1 MGKQQMSLLVLVL
14 VAYCAVEGLGRR
26 EFEGEERSGGQKK
39 MFILNEA
46 KEVVRTE
53 SGVIK
58 VVRGSTS
65 TSGRLMHIG
74 FITMEPQS
82 LLIPQ
87 YLDSHLVLFI
97 NQGEARI
104 GHVYKDKLAERK
116 VKSGDMYTIEA
127 GSAFYVENTAEGQ
140 RLHII
145 CSINIVDTSD
155 MRGADTYTF
164 QSFFIG
170 GGMHPTS
177 VLAGFDPYTLST
189 ALNVSMVEISKLV
202 GTKVS
207 GPIVSLTN
215 SNYTAPILA
224 HLKRIVHYSDVEQQ
238 QQHYWAPWLFMR
250 KLLTNHYYYPFFS
263 NNNNNNNNNGDDDD
277 APDSYNIF
285 DNDKKPD
292 FSNEYGWSLAVD
304 ENDYAPLKIP
314 DVTVYLVNLT
324 AGSMMAP
331 HVNPRAIEY
340 GIVVEGMGEVE
351 VVYPNGTLAMN
362 AQVRQGDVFWV
373 PRFFPFCQIASRNGP
388 FVFFGFTTSAKDN
401 QPQFLVGEGSVMQLL
416 RGPELAAALG
426 LSEER
431 VEEIVKAQRA
441 STILP
446 AAYAAPP
453 ESSM

>member
-1 MGKQQMSLLVLVL
+1 MGKQQMSVLVLVLVL
-14 VAYCAVEGLGRR
+14 VAYCASGRR
-26 EFEGEERSGGQKK
+26 EFEGEERSGGHKK
-39 MFILNEA
+39 MFILHEA

-53 SGVIK
+53 YGEIK
-58 VVRGSTS
+58 VVRGTS
-65 TSGRLMHIG
+65 GSSGRLLHIG

-87 YLDSHLVLFI
+87 YLDSHLVLYI

-104 GHVYKDKLAERK
+104 GHVYKDELAERK
-116 VKSGDMYTIEA
+116 VKSGDIYTIEA

-145 CSINIVDTSD
+145 CSIIHTSD
-155 MRGADTYTF
+155 SDFRGADTF

-189 ALNVSMVEISKLV
+189 ALNVSMTEISEVV

-215 SNYTAPILA
+215 PNYTTPRLLGL
-224 HLKRIVHYSDVEQQ
+224 HLKRIVHYYSDAVAVGEVAEQQ
-238 QQHYWAPWLFMR
+238 QQHYWPWLFIR
-250 KLLTNHYYYPFFS
+250 KLFINPFFS
-263 NNNNNNNNNGDDDD
+263 NKDDGDDD

-285 DNDKKPD
+285 DRDPD
-292 FSNEYGWSLAVD
+292 FSNDYGWSLAVD
-304 ENDYAPLKIP
+304 ENDYPPLKIP
-314 DVTVYLVNLT
+314 DITVYLVNLT

-340 GIVVEGMGEVE
+340 GIVLEGTGEVE

-362 AQVRQGDVFWV
+362 AQVREGDMFWV

-388 FVFFGFTTSAKDN
+388 FLFFGFTTSAKDN
-401 QPQFLVGEGSVMQLL
+401 RPQFLVGEGSVMQLL
-416 RGPELAAALG
+416 KGPELAAALG

-431 VEEIVKAQRA
+431 VEEIVEAQRGRA
-441 STILP
+441 ILP
-446 AAYAAPP
+446 SAYAAPP
-453 ESSM
+453 ESM